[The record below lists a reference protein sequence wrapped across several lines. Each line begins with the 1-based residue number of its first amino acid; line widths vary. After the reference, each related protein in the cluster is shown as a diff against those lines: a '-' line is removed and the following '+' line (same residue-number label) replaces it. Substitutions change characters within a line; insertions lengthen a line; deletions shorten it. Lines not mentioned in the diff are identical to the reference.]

1 MIEPSISHCPR
12 IERVEPGM
20 GPDYQLGDIL
30 MEVGGKWKYVL
41 IGGGRDTL
49 RAYIIPAFG
58 TMDLP
63 RSHADQYVKVGKW
76 DFKRN
81 KEIENET

>member
-1 MIEPSISHCPR
+1 
-12 IERVEPGM
+12 M

-41 IGGGRDTL
+41 VGGGRDIL
-49 RAYIIPAFG
+49 RTYVIPVTG

-63 RSHADQYVKVGKW
+63 RYYSDKCVKVGKW

>member
-1 MIEPSISHCPR
+1 MIEHSVQHCPR
-12 IERVEPGM
+12 TERVEPEM
-20 GPDYQLGDIL
+20 GTDYELGDIL
-30 MEVGGKWKYVL
+30 MEVGGNWKYVL
-41 IGGGRDTL
+41 VGGGRDTL
-49 RAYIIPAFG
+49 HAYIIPVFG

-63 RSHADQYVKVGKW
+63 KSHADQYVKIGKW

>member
-1 MIEPSISHCPR
+1 
-12 IERVEPGM
+12 M
-20 GPDYQLGDIL
+20 GTDYELGDIL
-30 MEVGGKWKYVL
+30 MEVGGNWKYVL
-41 IGGGRDTL
+41 VGGGRDIL

-63 RSHADQYVKVGKW
+63 RSRADQYVKVGKW

>member
-1 MIEPSISHCPR
+1 MIEPSVEHCPI

-20 GPDYQLGDIL
+20 GPAYQLGDIL
-30 MEVGGKWKYVL
+30 MEVGGNWKYVL
-41 IGGGRDTL
+41 IGGGRDIL
-49 RAYIIPAFG
+49 RAYVIPVFG

-76 DFKRN
+76 DFKRHM
-81 KEIENET
+81 EIEDGK

>member
-1 MIEPSISHCPR
+1 MIEHSVQHCPR
-12 IERVEPGM
+12 TERAEPEM
-20 GPDYQLGDIL
+20 GPDYELGDIL
-30 MEVGGKWKYVL
+30 MEVGGNWKYVL
-41 IGGGRDTL
+41 IGGGRDIL

-63 RSHADQYVKVGKW
+63 RSRADQYVKVGKW

>member
-1 MIEPSISHCPR
+1 
-12 IERVEPGM
+12 M

-41 IGGGRDTL
+41 VGGGRDTL
-49 RAYIIPAFG
+49 RAYILHLYG

-63 RSHADQYVKVGKW
+63 RNHADQYVKVGKW